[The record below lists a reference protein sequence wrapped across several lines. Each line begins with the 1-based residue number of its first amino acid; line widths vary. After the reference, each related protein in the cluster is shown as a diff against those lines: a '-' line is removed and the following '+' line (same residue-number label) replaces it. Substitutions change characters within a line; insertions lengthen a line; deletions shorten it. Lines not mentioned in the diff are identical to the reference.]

1 MIRVTNIRVANKIMQ
16 RIRQYGDDRWVCT
29 PSDFLDL
36 GSRNIIDKALSRLV
50 KYGLLRRI
58 SRGLYDFPRVSSILK
73 RPAPPNVDA
82 AIKALARRDNI
93 KFMPDGIV
101 AANSLGLTNAVPAKM
116 AYLTDGTTRTL
127 KVGGCTVHL
136 KHAKKHLMSW
146 LDRPG
151 LTVVLALDW
160 LGKQAASG
168 TEVINNLR
176 SRLPDDVK
184 QDLLKGK
191 DILPSWMARIVDS
204 INQGQNVSVAV

>member
-1 MIRVTNIRVANKIMQ
+1 MITVAQKIMQ
-16 RIRQYGDDRWVCT
+16 RIRQYGDDTWVCT

-36 GSRNIIDKALSRLV
+36 GSRTIIDKALSRLV
-50 KYGLLRRI
+50 KDGSLRRI
-58 SRGLYDFPRVSSILK
+58 SRGLYDLPRMRGILN
-73 RPAPPNVDA
+73 RPAAPNVDA

-101 AANSLGLTNAVPAKM
+101 AANSLGLTNAVPAKT

-127 KVGGCTVHL
+127 KVGGRTVHL
-136 KHAKKHLMSW
+136 KHARKELMSW

-160 LGKQAASG
+160 LGKLAASG

-191 DILPSWMARIVDS
+191 DILPSWMAKIVDS
-204 INQGQNVSVAV
+204 INQGQNVSVAA

>member
-1 MIRVTNIRVANKIMQ
+1 MIRNKIMH
-16 RIRQYGDDRWVCT
+16 RIRQYGDDRSVCT

-36 GSRNIIDKALSRLV
+36 GSRTIIDKALSRLV
-50 KYGLLRRI
+50 KDGLLRRI
-58 SRGLYDFPRVSSILK
+58 SRGLYDLPRMSSILK
-73 RPAPPNVDA
+73 RLAPPNVDA
-82 AIKALARRDNI
+82 AIKALERRDKI

-136 KHAKKHLMSW
+136 KHAGKHLMSW

-176 SRLPDDVK
+176 SRLPDNVK
-184 QDLLKGK
+184 KDLLKGK
-191 DILPSWMARIVDS
+191 DILPSWMAGIVDS
-204 INQGQNVSVAV
+204 INQSVSVAA